1 MLSFFRFL
9 QFSIKHKMLRFYDT
23 FRKMGNRNA
32 KQYMYIEVRIIHKC
46 IMHVVS
52 FKNRVTATE
61 TMRLRL

>member
-1 MLSFFRFL
+1 
-9 QFSIKHKMLRFYDT
+9 MLRFYDT